1 MNCMDR
7 TLLSLAVCCLL
18 ASPAAHAQKPT
29 QPTWL
34 SDAVFYQIYPSS
46 FQDSDGDGYGDL
58 KGIMSRLDYIQSIG
72 VTAIWLNPVYVSGW
86 TDGGYDVID
95 FYRVDKRFGTNSDL
109 VELIRQAHDRGI
121 KVVMDLVAGHSSDQN
136 EWFLQSKEAPDLRYS
151 DYYIWPSFKPEEP
164 APSGPMD
171 YAALMNSNAGLIRKF
186 VATDAPR
193 GPYYVKNFFDT
204 QPALNFGF
212 AHPDPEHPWE
222 QPVDAPGPMA
232 MRREIKNIISFWMDK
247 GVDGFRVD
255 MAASLVKNDFDK
267 AATIKLWKEDFTKW
281 FDENYPEGILIAEW
295 FNPAQSVAA
304 ANFDIDFFC
313 HDGQYNYSSLFF
325 YGRRGFGP
333 NATPATPYFDKAGA
347 GELKTWYDL
356 YTYQYEAVHGNG
368 YVSMPS
374 GNHDFNR
381 VCTEGRT
388 TPDELKVAMTFFLT
402 MPGVPFLF
410 YGDEIGLKQ
419 NPAAPSTDGSGGRA
433 GCRIPMLWD
442 GTANGGFST
451 APIDRIYIPQDPD
464 PGRMTVEKEEN
475 DPASLL
481 NYVRA
486 TLKLRKEVKA
496 LGADADWRLVS
507 GLELPYPMVYER
519 KLGQER
525 CYVVLNPSGKQV
537 SVTLPSESSKPQLI
551 GGNYRKCTYKQTKRG
566 DIVTIS
572 PISAAIF
579 KF

>member
-1 MNCMDR
+1 MNKK
-7 TLLSLAVCCLL
+7 LLSVALGCLL
-18 ASPAAHAQKPT
+18 AVPAVHAQKAT
-29 QPTWL
+29 QPSWL

-46 FQDSDGDGYGDL
+46 FQDSNGDGYGDL
-58 KGIMSRLDYIQSIG
+58 KGIISRLDYIKSVGI
-72 VTAIWLNPVYVSGW
+72 TAIWLNPIYVSGW

-109 VELIRQAHDRGI
+109 VELVKQAHARGM
-121 KVVMDLVAGHSSDQN
+121 KVILDLVAGHSSDQN

-151 DYYIWPSFKPEEP
+151 DYYIWPSFKPEDNTP
-164 APSGPMD
+164 APKPGEPFD

-193 GPYYVKNFFDT
+193 GPYYIKNFFDT

-212 AHPDPEHPWE
+212 ANPDPEHPWE
-222 QPVDAPGPMA
+222 QAVDAPGPKA
-232 MRREIKNIISFWMDK
+232 MRREMKNIISFWMDK

-281 FDENYPEGILIAEW
+281 FDEEYPEGVLIAEW
-295 FNPAQSVAA
+295 FNPSQSLEAG
-304 ANFDIDFFC
+304 FDIDFFC

-333 NATPATPYFDKAGA
+333 DATPSVPYFDKAGA

-356 YTYQYEAVHGNG
+356 YTYQYDSSKGKG

-388 TPDELKVAMTFFLT
+388 TPEELKVAMTFFLT
-402 MPGVPFLF
+402 MPGVPFIF

-419 NPAAPSTDGSGGRA
+419 NPDAPSTDGSGGRA

-442 GTANGGFST
+442 GTANGGFSS
-451 APIDRIYIPQDPD
+451 APIEKIYIPQDPD
-464 PGRMTVEKEEN
+464 PDRMTVEKAEA
-475 DPASLL
+475 DPSSLL
-481 NYVRA
+481 NYVRG
-486 TLKLRKEVKA
+486 LLELRKEVKA
-496 LGADADWRLVS
+496 LGADAQWRLVS
-507 GLELPYPMVYER
+507 SLDQPYPMVYER
-519 KLGQER
+519 RLADER
-525 CYVVLNPSGKQV
+525 CYVVLNPSAKAV
-537 SVTLPSESSKPQLI
+537 KVTLPAEASQPALI
-551 GGNYRKCTYKQTKRG
+551 GGSYRKCTYKQTKKG
-566 DIVTIS
+566 DVISIS
-572 PISAAIF
+572 PVSSAIF